1 MCTRATLAEVR
12 KLQKAAGILN
22 ENDIDYSLDEMLDD
36 EGMLNEKR
44 QLPPCGYYADYG
56 NPGHASCCGV
66 RYMLDGDPAG
76 RSTCLPPY
84 KQPDFKVDGYSLV
97 KYMPENVQ
105 EPSLRETGAM
115 GVSAATP
122 CGPNFTALSVG
133 PKPGDFAC
141 FPNKEIPKQINGK
154 PVQKK
159 VLSTT
164 ASKPGAPVP
173 LKEKMAP
180 NVGPPCGFMDPA
192 GTGRPVQGVKW
203 MLDGHPKGFY
213 TCLMPGRT
221 PDFKVMGYALVPAMN
236 ENIQEVVGQGT
247 PCAPGKDG
255 TQYVA
260 YVTGP
265 KPTDV
270 ACFPANQPPK
280 NINGKP
286 PQKKVAAPKPGMPP
300 QI

>member
-1 MCTRATLAEVR
+1 
-12 KLQKAAGILN
+12 
-22 ENDIDYSLDEMLDD
+22 
-36 EGMLNEKR
+36 
-44 QLPPCGYYADYG
+44 
-56 NPGHASCCGV
+56 
-66 RYMLDGDPAG
+66 
-76 RSTCLPPY
+76 
-84 KQPDFKVDGYSLV
+84 
-97 KYMPENVQ
+97 
-105 EPSLRETGAM
+105 
-115 GVSAATP
+115 
-122 CGPNFTALSVG
+122 
-133 PKPGDFAC
+133 
-141 FPNKEIPKQINGK
+141 
-154 PVQKK
+154 
-159 VLSTT
+159 
-164 ASKPGAPVP
+164 
-173 LKEKMAP
+173 
-180 NVGPPCGFMDPA
+180 MDPA